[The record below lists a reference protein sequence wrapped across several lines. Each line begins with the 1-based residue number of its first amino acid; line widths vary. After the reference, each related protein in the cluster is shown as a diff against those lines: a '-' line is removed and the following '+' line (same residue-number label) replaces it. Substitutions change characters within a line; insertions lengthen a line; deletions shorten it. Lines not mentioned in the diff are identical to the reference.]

1 MRVMGNGRELPV
13 GSTGPVSPPGVA
25 DRLNDTPGERGAER
39 SPRRGLGGV
48 EGHPKV
54 QQRGQGRRS
63 RAPRGV
69 FSEGWGDERPQ
80 PAPPHTVWFIGSSHT
95 HTKYVHKHKY
105 RNVHIYMGPLAHPG
119 SRLWVGGPTR
129 GWHEKAGTWRRARSC
144 SPPLTAPPKRPVPLQ
159 QCWPG
164 RGQTP
169 AVAGVPG
176 VSSDLPIWLSSQTLP
191 GSLGLSLCVSCL
203 PQGLEGGGCPCPG
216 ASPGPSGLLLGL
228 TGGWGCGAARR
239 RCWCHWP
246 ALCWGQG
253 SRRSP
258 PRGSRAG

>member
-1 MRVMGNGRELPV
+1 MK
-13 GSTGPVSPPGVA
+13 
-25 DRLNDTPGERGAER
+25 
-39 SPRRGLGGV
+39 
-48 EGHPKV
+48 GH
-54 QQRGQGRRS
+54 S
-63 RAPRGV
+63 
-69 FSEGWGDERPQ
+69 Q
-80 PAPPHTVWFIGSSHT
+80 PPPHTVWFIGSSHT